1 MSVQTYFNELADHVT
16 SLVSGEEVANLSFG
30 AEDSDFVRFNQSKV
44 RQAGSVQQR
53 ELSLDLI
60 KGSKHCS
67 GSLTLAGDPEQD
79 RARIGKLVGDLRE
92 RRDLLPDDPHLLY
105 STDPSSSELIKTGSL
120 PSGGDAVSQIQE
132 AGQGKDLV
140 GIYAAGAIYSGF
152 ANSLGQRNWHQS
164 ENYNLDWSYYH
175 GGDKATKQSYAGFE
189 WDPAGLQA
197 KAARGA
203 TQLEA
208 LARPSRTVKRGDY
221 KVYLTPAALREIMT
235 MLSWGGFGLKSHKT
249 KESPLI
255 KMVEGDARMAES
267 VTIRELTGEG
277 VAPNF
282 QEQGFLRPDAVTL
295 IEGGAYKDCLI
306 SPRSAKEYGVETN
319 GAGAWET
326 PDSIDMAAGS
336 LSEADILKEIG
347 TGIYV
352 SNLWYLNWSDR
363 NSCRTTGMTRFA
375 TFWVEGGEIVAPLNV
390 MRFDETAF
398 RVLGSNLVGLT
409 AEREM
414 ILDAGSYGSRET
426 SSARL
431 PGALV
436 NDFKFTL

>member
-16 SLVSGEEVANLSFG
+16 SLVSDEEVANLSFA

-53 ELSLDLI
+53 ELGLDLI

-67 GSLTLAGDPEQD
+67 GSLTLAGDSEQD
-79 RARIGKLVGDLRE
+79 RARVAKLVTDLRE

-105 STDPSSSELIKTGSL
+105 ATEPNSSELIKTGSL
-120 PSGGDAVSQIQE
+120 PSGGDAIGQIQE
-132 AGQGKDLV
+132 AGQDRDLV
-140 GIYAAGAIYSGF
+140 GIYAAGSIYSGF
-152 ANSLGQRNWHQS
+152 ANTFGQRNWHQS

-175 GGDKATKQSYAGFE
+175 GGDKATKSSYAGFE
-189 WDPAGLQA
+189 WDPAGLA
-197 KAARGA
+197 SKAERAA
-203 TQLEA
+203 SQLEA
-208 LARPSRTVKRGDY
+208 LARPARKVERGDY
-221 KVYLTPAALREIMT
+221 RVYLTPAALREIMG

-255 KMVEGDARMAES
+255 QMVEGDARLASS

-277 VAPNF
+277 IAPNF

-319 GAGAWET
+319 GATAWES
-326 PDSIDMAAGS
+326 PESIDMAGGS
-336 LSEADILKEIG
+336 LVEADVLKEIG

-363 NSCRTTGMTRFA
+363 SSCRTTGMTRFA

-390 MRFDETAF
+390 MRFDETAY

-414 ILDAGSYGSRET
+414 ILDAGSYGRRET